1 MNKEEAIRKLIE
13 EDGFFKH
20 NNYEVVEATE
30 EACTLKAKVTKN
42 SLNPYGIAHGGFIFG
57 LGDTVLG
64 MASSVHGRPAVTLN
78 STINFLRPAKTEY
91 IIAKAELVKEGKT
104 TSYLQAKI
112 YDDKD
117 KLIASM
123 DANYYYID

>member
-1 MNKEEAIRKLIE
+1 MDKEEVIKKLIE

-30 EACTLKAKVTKN
+30 EACILKANVTKD

-64 MASSVHGRPAVTLN
+64 MAAAAHGRPAVTLN
-78 STINFLRPAKTEY
+78 STINFLKPAKTEY
-91 IIAKAELVKEGKT
+91 IIAKGEMIKEGKT

-112 YDDKD
+112 YDAEDR
-117 KLIASM
+117 LIASM
-123 DANYYYID
+123 DANYYYVK

>member
-1 MNKEEAIRKLIE
+1 MNKEEAIKKLVE

-30 EACTLKAKVTKN
+30 EACILKAKVTKN
-42 SLNPYGIAHGGFIFG
+42 SLNPYGMAHGGFIFG

-104 TSYLQAKI
+104 T
-112 YDDKD
+112 
-117 KLIASM
+117 
-123 DANYYYID
+123 

>member
-1 MNKEEAIRKLIE
+1 MNKDEALKELVE
-13 EDGFFKH
+13 GDGFFKH

-30 EACTLKAKVTKN
+30 EACILKAKVTKN
-42 SLNPYGIAHGGFIFG
+42 SLNPYGMAHGGFIFG

-64 MASSVHGRPAVTLN
+64 MAASVHGRPAVTLN
-78 STINFLRPAKTEY
+78 STINYLRPAKTDY
-91 IIAKAELVKEGKT
+91 IIAKAEIIKEGKT

>member
-1 MNKEEAIRKLIE
+1 MNQEEALKKLVE

-20 NNYEVVEATE
+20 NNYEVVEATKE
-30 EACTLKAKVTKN
+30 SCILKAKITKN
-42 SLNPYGIAHGGFIFG
+42 SLNPYGIAHGGLIFG

-64 MASSVHGRPAVTLN
+64 MAASANGRPAVTLN

-91 IIAKAELVKEGKT
+91 IIAKGELIKEGKT

-112 YDDKD
+112 YDDQD

-123 DANYYYID
+123 DANYYYIN

>member
-1 MNKEEAIRKLIE
+1 MNKEEALKKLAE

-20 NNYEVVEATE
+20 NNYEIVEASE
-30 EACTLKAKVTKN
+30 NACIIKAKITKN

-64 MASSVHGRPAVTLN
+64 MAASATGRPAVTLN
-78 STINFLRPAKTEY
+78 STINYLRPAKSEY
-91 IIAKAELVKEGKT
+91 IIAKAELIKAGKT

-112 YDDKD
+112 YDDQD

-123 DANYYYID
+123 DANYYYIG

>member
-1 MNKEEAIRKLIE
+1 MNKEEAIKKLVE
-13 EDGFFKH
+13 EDGFFKR

-30 EACTLKAKVTKN
+30 EACILKAKVTKN
-42 SLNPYGIAHGGFIFG
+42 SLNPYGMAHGGFIFG
-57 LGDTVLG
+57 LGDTALG

-117 KLIASM
+117 RLIASM